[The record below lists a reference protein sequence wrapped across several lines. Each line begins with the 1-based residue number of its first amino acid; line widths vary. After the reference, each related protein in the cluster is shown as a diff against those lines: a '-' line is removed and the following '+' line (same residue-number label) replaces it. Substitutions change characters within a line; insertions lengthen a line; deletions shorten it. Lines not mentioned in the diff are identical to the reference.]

1 VESVWL
7 QDYPNVEIVVVDD
20 GSTDNTQDILKGIP
34 GVKNIYQRNKGL
46 SAARNTGIHQSSGD
60 VLIFL
65 DADDWLLDHAIKTNL
80 SYLQWDNN
88 LAFVSGAHEK
98 FYVDSNETIEVE
110 QQVNADHYLHLL
122 HGNYIGMHATVMFRR
137 WVFDKYLY
145 DESLKACEDYD
156 LYLRITRSFP
166 VFHHLNKIAAY
177 RIHQK
182 NMSGNAGL
190 MLSSVLKIL
199 KQQKKVLK
207 TVEEKQAYRSG
218 YDTFKKYYCS
228 LLHKELLSG
237 EKPLRSHQILALL
250 RYEPMQILQLIKIR
264 YLNVEK
270 NVKKDPS

>member
-1 VESVWL
+1 
-7 QDYPNVEIVVVDD
+7 
-20 GSTDNTQDILKGIP
+20 
-34 GVKNIYQRNKGL
+34 
-46 SAARNTGIHQSSGD
+46 
-60 VLIFL
+60 
-65 DADDWLLDHAIKTNL
+65 
-80 SYLQWDNN
+80 
-88 LAFVSGAHEK
+88 
-98 FYVDSNETIEVE
+98 
-110 QQVNADHYLHLL
+110 
-122 HGNYIGMHATVMFRR
+122 
-137 WVFDKYLY
+137 
-145 DESLKACEDYD
+145 
-156 LYLRITRSFP
+156 
-166 VFHHLNKIAAY
+166 
-177 RIHQK
+177 
-182 NMSGNAGL
+182 